1 MAQPTPDVALA
12 VRGQAFDGWGLRR
25 SGSDVPEEVHSESQP
40 SGDLVR
46 GPDDRGKLI
55 YVLPAIPANVARVR
69 HEIVESLTRHKLAG
83 ERHEGQEDRG
93 QVQPVRRRPAG
104 ATPRALSAVASRR

>member
-1 MAQPTPDVALA
+1 M
-12 VRGQAFDGWGLRR
+12 GLRR

-55 YVLPAIPANVARVR
+55 YGRVLPAIPANVARVR
-69 HEIVESLTRHKLAG
+69 HEIVESLTRHKLAVSDTKG
-83 ERHEGQEDRG
+83 KKTADKCNQ
-93 QVQPVRRRPAG
+93 
-104 ATPRALSAVASRR
+104 